1 MSFFY
6 HPLLFFYQSGKRGRP
21 NRPMYMR
28 EFASASSELGR
39 VIGAVILLASCERTP
54 PASERNDSLAVR
66 ADTSRAAVSRLTQGT
81 FAFADSDGAQLLA
94 LDSLANPSTI
104 RAAICS
110 GGVTVAARYDHH
122 ATRQSADNGRQT
134 AYNFANQQGEVFR
147 VSSGKATPNQ
157 TCYLSADSLLIA
169 NARAAAMRKPADCS
183 TDRASRIA
191 AAKHRQVI
199 HCWDIGVAPSGV
211 EIAAAQFAD
220 IDSTALA
227 SLVVVRDSSMWFE
240 DFPAVRHANDPSTWR
255 VDDDGVFSPTSF
267 DVLFVAALPDGLVI
281 AITWAGPE
289 GEDSY
294 LLRSDSTPNLRTL
307 STAYRY
313 WSPA

>member
-1 MSFFY
+1 MI
-6 HPLLFFYQSGKRGRP
+6 PA
-21 NRPMYMR
+21 
-28 EFASASSELGR
+28 FAAS
-39 VIGAVILLASCERTP
+39 VIGVAMLLASCERTP
-54 PASERNDSLAVR
+54 PASTRNDSLAVR
-66 ADTSRAAVSRLTQGT
+66 ENASGAAVSRLTEGT
-81 FAFADSDGAQLLA
+81 FAFADSDGSQLMA
-94 LDSLANPSTI
+94 LDSLAQLSTI
-104 RAAICS
+104 RGAICS
-110 GGVTVAARYDHH
+110 GGVTVPARYDHR
-122 ATRQSADNGRQT
+122 ATRQAADNGRQT
-134 AYNFANQQGEVFR
+134 AYNFANQQGNVFR
-147 VSSGKATPNQ
+147 VSAGKATPNQ

-183 TDRASRIA
+183 TDRVSRIA

-199 HCWDIGVAPSGV
+199 HCWDIGIAPSGV

-227 SLVVVRDSSMWFE
+227 SLVVVRDSSLWFQ

-267 DVLFVAALPDGLVI
+267 DVLFVATLPDGLVI

-289 GEDSY
+289 GQDAY
-294 LLRSDSTPNLRTL
+294 LLRTDSTPNLRTL

-313 WSPA
+313 WSPT

>member
-6 HPLLFFYQSGKRGRP
+6 HPLLFFYQSGKGGRP

-28 EFASASSELGR
+28 EFASASSELSR
-39 VIGAVILLASCERTP
+39 VIGAVMLLASCERTP
-54 PASERNDSLAVR
+54 PATTRHDSLAVR
-66 ADTSRAAVSRLTQGT
+66 ANASGAAISLTQGT
-81 FAFADSDGAQLLA
+81 FAFADSDGSQLMA
-94 LDSLANPSTI
+94 LDSLADLSTI
-104 RAAICS
+104 RGAIC
-110 GGVTVAARYDHH
+110 GEGVTVPARYDHA
-122 ATRQSADNGRQT
+122 ATRQPADNGRQN
-134 AYNFANQQGEVFR
+134 AYNFANQQGNVFR
-147 VSSGKATPNQ
+147 VSAGKATPDQ

-169 NARAAAMRKPADCS
+169 NARAAAMRKPVDCS